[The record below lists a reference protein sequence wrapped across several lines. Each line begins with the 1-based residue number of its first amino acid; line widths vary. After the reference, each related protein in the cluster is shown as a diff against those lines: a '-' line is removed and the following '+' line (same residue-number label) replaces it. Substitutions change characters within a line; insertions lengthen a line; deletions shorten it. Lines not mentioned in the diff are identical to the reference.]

1 MHSCGFPQ
9 EGPDAGPGSA
19 APLFTAASL
28 AQSRCSAVP
37 ASGPQPDRL
46 SPQSQS
52 FSQGYGSVLPTS
64 LTYIGLSTRGCS
76 PWRPAADVA
85 PPRENYPARSGFSPA
100 NPPPRDQPGQ
110 QETTS
115 LPSGFSAPFPEGV
128 IVRASRQPGE
138 AHGAW
143 TGQRVEPGAPYSRGT
158 PKSTRPVPRTT
169 FGAGA
174 ATKSTR
180 GGILSW
186 LFSAGRSKNLR
197 REAHGK
203 CTAVA
208 FHRKVPTLVRA
219 RPHRFL
225 RRRASPSPGAVPFLL
240 LDPSPTGSA
249 LRANPFPKVTDPF
262 CRLPLPTLVYR
273 LEAVHL
279 GDLLRMWNRF
289 GPPPEFPLA
298 SSCPGIVHHLSGANV
313 CALAPPRRRVSAWDG
328 PLLRPLSDPCAVR
341 DRNAAH

>member
-76 PWRPAADVA
+76 PWRPAADVDGSGGLPTYSPQTTIA

-143 TGQRVEPGAPYSRGT
+143 TG
-158 PKSTRPVPRTT
+158 
-169 FGAGA
+169 
-174 ATKSTR
+174 
-180 GGILSW
+180 
-186 LFSAGRSKNLR
+186 
-197 REAHGK
+197 
-203 CTAVA
+203 
-208 FHRKVPTLVRA
+208 
-219 RPHRFL
+219 
-225 RRRASPSPGAVPFLL
+225 
-240 LDPSPTGSA
+240 
-249 LRANPFPKVTDPF
+249 
-262 CRLPLPTLVYR
+262 
-273 LEAVHL
+273 
-279 GDLLRMWNRF
+279 
-289 GPPPEFPLA
+289 
-298 SSCPGIVHHLSGANV
+298 
-313 CALAPPRRRVSAWDG
+313 
-328 PLLRPLSDPCAVR
+328 
-341 DRNAAH
+341 